1 MSAFDSIRRPAVL
14 LPLLLLAGLAL
25 APFVA
30 TAADQPFYIVF
41 FARILV
47 YAIAASALNLALGL
61 GGMVSLGHAL
71 FLGLGAYSVA
81 IPAFHGIDNGW
92 VHLAVCIVACGL
104 VGLLTGAVSL
114 RTTGIGFIM
123 ITLAFAQMGYF
134 VFVSLKQYGGDD
146 GTPITATSRFFG
158 LDLGQPVTLYAVAFS
173 VLCLVLWWSAR
184 LRVAPFGMVLRGAR
198 QNPRRINA
206 IGLQGKRYQ
215 LAAYVMSA
223 ILCGIAG
230 MLLANLTAFASPA
243 TLGWVVSGDLI
254 VMIVLGGIGM
264 VFGPL
269 LGALAFLGAEELL
282 KSVTESWQAVFGLA
296 IFLIALLRTAG
307 LAGLLERLSQPRA
320 ATAEA
325 AAPAPASAVTPP
337 QASAP
342 GAPAPAAGGRV

>member
-1 MSAFDSIRRPAVL
+1 MNTIDSLKRPAVL
-14 LPLLLLAGLAL
+14 VPVLLLAGLAL

-41 FARILV
+41 LARIIV
-47 YAIAASALNLALGL
+47 YAIAASALNLALGF

-81 IPAFHGIDNGW
+81 LPAYHGIDNGW
-92 VHLAVCIVACGL
+92 VHLAVCIVSCGL

-114 RTTGIGFIM
+114 RTSGIGFIM

-146 GTPITATSRFFG
+146 GTPIAATSRFFG
-158 LDLGQPVTLYAVAFS
+158 LDLGRPLALYAVAFA
-173 VLCLVLWWSAR
+173 VLCAVLWWSAR

-206 IGLQGKRYQ
+206 IGLQARRYQ
-215 LAAYVMSA
+215 LAAYVLSA
-223 ILCGIAG
+223 ILCGVAG

-254 VMIVLGGIGM
+254 VMIVLGGIGA

-269 LGALAFLGAEELL
+269 LGALVLLGAEELL
-282 KSVTESWQAVFGLA
+282 KPATEYWQAVLGLA
-296 IFLIALLRTAG
+296 IFLVALLRTAG
-307 LAGLLERLSQPRA
+307 LAGLLERWPRRR
-320 ATAEA
+320 
-325 AAPAPASAVTPP
+325 AAPAAATPP
-337 QASAP
+337 ARSTAN
-342 GAPAPAAGGRV
+342 PAPIAGGGA